1 MELMLLYNRAS
12 KQYIKGLL
20 SGEQDPEDPTKLRHY
35 YDQIYEERAGA
46 MSWTLVCDKQAK

>member
-20 SGEQDPEDPTKLRHY
+20 SGEHDPEDPTKLRHY

-46 MSWTLVCDKQAK
+46 ISWTLVCDKQAK